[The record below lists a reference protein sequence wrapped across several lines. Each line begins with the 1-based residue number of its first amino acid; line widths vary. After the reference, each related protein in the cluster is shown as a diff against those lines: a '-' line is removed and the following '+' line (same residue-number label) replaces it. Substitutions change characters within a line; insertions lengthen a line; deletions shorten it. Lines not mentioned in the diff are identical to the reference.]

1 MAKIATASK
10 ASKDIQDIQPHTFL
24 YEKESAVTL

>member
-24 YEKESAVTL
+24 FEKKSAATL